1 MGKLTFVLGGAR
13 SGKSTFVLNLAKKYK
28 KVAFIATGQALD
40 REMKKRI
47 LLHKKARPIH
57 WQTFEEDKEITSVLQ
72 KIGDNF
78 DCVIIDCLTLWLS
91 NLMLAGFNQD
101 KIEEKISEALSMIKK
116 IKGKVII
123 ISNEVGLGI
132 VPVNKLARR
141 FRDIAGKAN
150 QIVCRKASEV
160 FFMVSALAM
169 KIKKGKRNG

>member
-1 MGKLTFVLGGAR
+1 MAKITFILGGAR
-13 SGKSTFVLNLAKKYK
+13 SGKSTFALNLAKKYK

-47 LLHKKARPIH
+47 LLHRKARPSH
-57 WQTFEEDKEITSVLQ
+57 WQTFEEDKEITSALQ

-78 DCVIIDCLTLWLS
+78 DCVVIDCLTLWVS
-91 NLMLAGFNQD
+91 NLMLSGFNQE
-101 KIEEKISEALSMIKK
+101 KIEGKISEVLSIIKK

-141 FRDIAGKAN
+141 FRDIAGKVN
-150 QIVCRKASEV
+150 QIVACEASKV
-160 FFMVSALAM
+160 FFMVSGLAM